1 MIAGGPPVDDDGH
14 VSGAEPH
21 DDGQPVEAST
31 GKHRNWWVWISALLA
46 LVAAGML
53 VWALSVKSDQESTQD
68 ELASTKQQ
76 LEKSEQQQAQATPTA
91 TPTPTPADGGSGGA
105 VAVAGGLAAAKA
117 VYDDLTEQLGA
128 TQEDLAATEQDL
140 KQANAK
146 AEQADKD
153 AAAAEK
159 QAASADNETDKAKAE
174 ADQAKAEATA
184 AESKAAIV
192 AECAKA
198 YFSAFG
204 TLFEGDD
211 VGAQAE
217 QVREQLKGITSQC
230 QAALGAA

>member
-1 MIAGGPPVDDDGH
+1 MIAGGPPVEDDGH

-21 DDGQPVEAST
+21 DDAQPAGSST
-31 GKHRNWWVWISALLA
+31 GKRRNWWVWISALLA
-46 LVAAGML
+46 LVAAGLL

-91 TPTPTPADGGSGGA
+91 TPTPADGGSGGA

-128 TQEDLAATEQDL
+128 TQQDLAATEQDL
-140 KQANAK
+140 KEANAK

-184 AESKAAIV
+184 AESKSAVV
-192 AECAKA
+192 ADCAKA

-217 QVREQLKGITSQC
+217 QVREQLKGITSEC

>member
-1 MIAGGPPVDDDGH
+1 MIAGGPPVEDDGH

-21 DDGQPVEAST
+21 DDAQPAGSST
-31 GKHRNWWVWISALLA
+31 GKRRNWWVWISALLA
-46 LVAAGML
+46 LVAAGLL

-91 TPTPTPADGGSGGA
+91 TPTPADGGSGGA

-140 KQANAK
+140 KEANAK

-217 QVREQLKGITSQC
+217 QVREQLKGITSEC

>member
-1 MIAGGPPVDDDGH
+1 MP
-14 VSGAEPH
+14 GAEPH
-21 DDGQPVEAST
+21 DDGQPVESASK
-31 GKHRNWWVWISALLA
+31 KHRNWWVWISALLA

-76 LEKSEQQQAQATPTA
+76 LEKSEQA
-91 TPTPTPADGGSGGA
+91 TPTPTPTSTPADGGSGGA

-140 KQANAK
+140 KEANAK

>member
-1 MIAGGPPVDDDGH
+1 MIAGGPSVEDDGH

-21 DDGQPVEAST
+21 DDAQPAGSST
-31 GKHRNWWVWISALLA
+31 GKRRNWWVWISALLA
-46 LVAAGML
+46 LVAAGLL

-91 TPTPTPADGGSGGA
+91 TPTPADGGSGGA

-140 KQANAK
+140 KEANAK

-184 AESKAAIV
+184 AESKAAVV
-192 AECAKA
+192 ADCAKA

>member
-1 MIAGGPPVDDDGH
+1 MIAGGPPVEDDGH

-21 DDGQPVEAST
+21 DDAQPAGSST
-31 GKHRNWWVWISALLA
+31 GKRRNWWVWISALLA
-46 LVAAGML
+46 LVAAGLL

-76 LEKSEQQQAQATPTA
+76 LEKSEQQQAQA

-146 AEQADKD
+146 AEQADED

-192 AECAKA
+192 ADCAKA

-217 QVREQLKGITSQC
+217 QVREQLKGITSEC

>member
-1 MIAGGPPVDDDGH
+1 MIAGGPPVEDDGH

-21 DDGQPVEAST
+21 DDAQPAGSST
-31 GKHRNWWVWISALLA
+31 GKRRNWWVWISALLA
-46 LVAAGML
+46 LVAAGLL

-91 TPTPTPADGGSGGA
+91 TPTPADGGSGGA

-128 TQEDLAATEQDL
+128 TQQDLAATEQDL
-140 KQANAK
+140 KEANAK
-146 AEQADKD
+146 AEQADED

-217 QVREQLKGITSQC
+217 QVREQLKGITSEC

>member
-1 MIAGGPPVDDDGH
+1 MIAGGPPVEDDGH

-21 DDGQPVEAST
+21 DDAQPAGSST
-31 GKHRNWWVWISALLA
+31 GKRRNWWVWISALLA
-46 LVAAGML
+46 LVAAGLL

-91 TPTPTPADGGSGGA
+91 TPTPADGGSGGA

-117 VYDDLTEQLGA
+117 VYDDLTEQLGT

-140 KQANAK
+140 KEANAK

>member
-1 MIAGGPPVDDDGH
+1 MIAGGPPVEDDGH

-21 DDGQPVEAST
+21 DDAQPAGSST
-31 GKHRNWWVWISALLA
+31 GKRRNWWVWISALLA
-46 LVAAGML
+46 LVAAGLL

-91 TPTPTPADGGSGGA
+91 TPTPADGGSGGA

-140 KQANAK
+140 KEANAK

-184 AESKAAIV
+184 AESKAAVV
-192 AECAKA
+192 ADCAKA

-217 QVREQLKGITSQC
+217 QVREQLKGITSEC

>member
-1 MIAGGPPVDDDGH
+1 MIAGGAPVEDDGH

-21 DDGQPVEAST
+21 DDAQPAGSST
-31 GKHRNWWVWISALLA
+31 GKRRNWWVWISALLA
-46 LVAAGML
+46 LVAAGLL

-91 TPTPTPADGGSGGA
+91 TPTPADGGSGGA

-128 TQEDLAATEQDL
+128 TQEDLAAAEQDL
-140 KQANAK
+140 KEANAK

-184 AESKAAIV
+184 AESKAAVV
-192 AECAKA
+192 ADCAKA

-217 QVREQLKGITSQC
+217 QVREQLKGITSEC

>member
-1 MIAGGPPVDDDGH
+1 M
-14 VSGAEPH
+14 
-21 DDGQPVEAST
+21 
-31 GKHRNWWVWISALLA
+31 
-46 LVAAGML
+46 AAGLL

-91 TPTPTPADGGSGGA
+91 TPTPADEGSGGA
-105 VAVAGGLAAAKA
+105 VAIAGGLAAAKA

-128 TQEDLAATEQDL
+128 TQQDLAATEQDL
-140 KQANAK
+140 KEANAK

-184 AESKAAIV
+184 AESKAAVV
-192 AECAKA
+192 ADCAKA

-217 QVREQLKGITSQC
+217 QVREQLKGITSEC

>member
-1 MIAGGPPVDDDGH
+1 MIAGGPSVEDDGH

-46 LVAAGML
+46 LVAAALL
-53 VWALSVKSDQESTQD
+53 VWALSVKSDQQSTQD
-68 ELASTKQQ
+68 ELTSTKQQ
-76 LEKSEQQQAQATPTA
+76 LDESKQQLAQATP
-91 TPTPTPADGGSGGA
+91 TPTPTPADEGSGGA
-105 VAVAGGLAAAKA
+105 VALAGGLAAAKA

-128 TQEDLAATEQDL
+128 TQQDLAATEQDL
-140 KQANAK
+140 KDANAK

-184 AESKAAIV
+184 AESKSAVV
-192 AECAKA
+192 ADCAKA

-217 QVREQLKGITSQC
+217 QVREQLKGITSEC

>member
-1 MIAGGPPVDDDGH
+1 MAH

-21 DDGQPVEAST
+21 DDAQPVESST
-31 GKHRNWWVWISALLA
+31 GKRRNWWVWISALLA
-46 LVAAGML
+46 LVAAGLL

-91 TPTPTPADGGSGGA
+91 TPTPADEGSGGA

-117 VYDDLTEQLGA
+117 VYDDITEQLGA
-128 TQEDLAATEQDL
+128 TQQDLAATEQDL
-140 KQANAK
+140 KDANAK
-146 AEQADKD
+146 AEQADED

-184 AESKAAIV
+184 AESKAAVV
-192 AECAKA
+192 ADCAKA

-204 TLFEGDD
+204 TLFEGED
-211 VGAQAE
+211 VGAQASK
-217 QVREQLKGITSQC
+217 VREQLKGITSEC

>member
-1 MIAGGPPVDDDGH
+1 MIARAPSVEDDGD

-21 DDGQPVEAST
+21 DDGQPVESASK
-31 GKHRNWWVWISALLA
+31 KHRNWWVWISALLA
-46 LVAAGML
+46 LVAAGLL

-91 TPTPTPADGGSGGA
+91 TPTPADEGSGGA
-105 VAVAGGLAAAKA
+105 VAIAGVLAAAKA

-128 TQEDLAATEQDL
+128 TQQDLAATEQDL
-140 KQANAK
+140 KEANAK

-184 AESKAAIV
+184 AESKAAVV
-192 AECAKA
+192 ADCAKA

-217 QVREQLKGITSQC
+217 QVREQLKGITSEC